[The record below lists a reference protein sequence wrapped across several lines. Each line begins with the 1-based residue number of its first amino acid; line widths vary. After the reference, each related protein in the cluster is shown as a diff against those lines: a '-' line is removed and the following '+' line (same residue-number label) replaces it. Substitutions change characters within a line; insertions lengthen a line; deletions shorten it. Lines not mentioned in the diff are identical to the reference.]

1 MLVLARHCVS
11 SNDSSVTVYP
21 MKNKM
26 NKSDIQSSLKVQKIL
41 SHPKYLTMGLLWINK
56 VIGEGNR
63 LVSLY
68 WHSAL
73 YPLE

>member
-1 MLVLARHCVS
+1 
-11 SNDSSVTVYP
+11 

-41 SHPKYLTMGLLWINK
+41 SHPKYLTMSLLWINK

-63 LVSLY
+63 LGSLY